1 MRSLVTDGTGGGRQ
15 GPSATNQSVKIGVA
29 AQKWSG
35 KPGAQRGNIRFQ
47 AFNFVASIL
56 QSGRMVNHFLHLPVP
71 WLLHT
76 ITSSSASL
84 QERRDE
90 RSQSFALGCVV
101 LSIKARRSTRGLA
114 TSLPRICGCKSFPQ
128 LPHTTAGFCISAKSP
143 IRGRF
148 VECHGYLN
156 LPYDSKMEGG
166 GHSDWSARLFWFPV
180 LVFPNYLLKA
190 QVFTERYSG
199 FTTSASEHCQLALYL
214 TVLYHEG
221 KLYQIPTGDS
231 NAPVYSRL
239 TSIQPSKIS
248 LGVPGTFRPHFNLIG
263 QSARVHDAFRIGGG
277 SGGCPDRI
285 PPTTCP
291 GSPDPG

>member
-1 MRSLVTDGTGGGRQ
+1 MHSLGGRRQ

-29 AQKWSG
+29 AQKRSG

-56 QSGRMVNHFLHLPVP
+56 HTHRQHGKSFSPFASS
-71 WLLHT
+71 WLHT
-76 ITSSSASL
+76 ITSPL
-84 QERRDE
+84 VFLHEPRDE

-101 LSIKARRSTRGLA
+101 LSIKARRRQGDSPQVYREFVGAKVSHSYHTPLQGSA
-114 TSLPRICGCKSFPQ
+114 FLPRVQYAVDSS
-128 LPHTTAGFCISAKSP
+128 SATV
-143 IRGRF
+143 ILW
-148 VECHGYLN
+148 Y

-166 GHSDWSARLFWFPV
+166 GHSGWSARLFWFPV

-190 QVFTERYSG
+190 QGFTERYSG
-199 FTTSASEHCQLALYL
+199 FTPSASEHCQLALYL
-214 TVLYHEG
+214 TVLYHEA

-239 TSIQPSKIS
+239 TSKIS
-248 LGVPGTFRPHFNLIG
+248 VGVPGTFRPHFNLIG
-263 QSARVHDAFRIGGG
+263 QFARVHDAFRIGGG